1 MKPGLKG
8 LGKEKINLK
17 MKTETFREK

>member
-1 MKPGLKG
+1 LKG
-8 LGKEKINLK
+8 LGKEKMTVK